1 MSDKEVLVQNLREWM
16 GLETEINTLRNKMKE
31 IRTRKKEITENL
43 VNFMK
48 SKDIDCFDTNDG
60 KIILRNVAKKNIP
73 DNISTLVKK
82 GFTGSDSLWFRNQSK
97 KFIFGKIQNKKNLI
111 YNFMDYKEI
120 NKMVESHINNK
131 ENKRLFIWSI
141 LYFEEFLNQ
150 NKF

>member
-60 KIILRNVAKKNIP
+60 KIIYTQNKIKKPITG
-73 DNISTLVKK
+73 DLLLTTLLKYFK
-82 GFTGSDSLWFRNQSK
+82 DDEQQANELH
-97 KFIFGKIQNKKNLI
+97 KFIMENRAINLKENLRLKPEKKNLSKYI
-111 YNFMDYKEI
+111 
-120 NKMVESHINNK
+120 
-131 ENKRLFIWSI
+131 
-141 LYFEEFLNQ
+141 
-150 NKF
+150 

>member
-60 KIILRNVAKKNIP
+60 KIIYTQNKIKKPITGDLLLTTLLKYFKDDEQQANELHKFIMENRAINLKENLRLKPEKKN
-73 DNISTLVKK
+73 
-82 GFTGSDSLWFRNQSK
+82 
-97 KFIFGKIQNKKNLI
+97 
-111 YNFMDYKEI
+111 
-120 NKMVESHINNK
+120 
-131 ENKRLFIWSI
+131 
-141 LYFEEFLNQ
+141 
-150 NKF
+150 

>member
-60 KIILRNVAKKNIP
+60 KIIYTQNKIKKPITG
-73 DNISTLVKK
+73 DLLLTTLLKYFK
-82 GFTGSDSLWFRNQSK
+82 DDEQQANELH
-97 KFIFGKIQNKKNLI
+97 KFIMENRAINL
-111 YNFMDYKEI
+111 
-120 NKMVESHINNK
+120 K
-131 ENKRLFIWSI
+131 ENLRLKPEKKKLKQYIYDKRSK
-141 LYFEEFLNQ
+141 NS
-150 NKF
+150 